1 MSVAAQTADR
11 VEIAELFARLAN
23 LLDECRHDDV
33 ATVYHDDVVVRGP
46 NGELRGLDEVTALL
60 KRGQVEGERTQH
72 VHGDVLVHVDGDR
85 AKATAN
91 QLVYFYR
98 DGEPPHRS
106 SGLRSACT
114 AVLTPAGWRFSEMLI
129 TLAWTQGT
137 PRVVPAPGPGDPA
150 K

>member
-1 MSVAAQTADR
+1 MSAAARTADR

-23 LLDECRHDDV
+23 LLDDCRHDDV

-46 NGELRGLDEVTALL
+46 NGELRGLDELTALL
-60 KRGQVEGERTQH
+60 KRSQVEGEHTQH

-85 AKATAN
+85 ATATAN

-114 AVLTPAGWRFSEMLI
+114 AVLTPAGWRFSEMQI

-137 PRVVPAPGPGDPA
+137 PRVVPAPGTGDPA